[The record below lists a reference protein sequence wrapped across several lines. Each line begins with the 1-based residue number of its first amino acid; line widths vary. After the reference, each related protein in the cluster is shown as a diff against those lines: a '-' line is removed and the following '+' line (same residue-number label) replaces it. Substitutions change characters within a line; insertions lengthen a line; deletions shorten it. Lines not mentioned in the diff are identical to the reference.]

1 MVLKAAPLP
10 FGNMLGLDPLYSSC
24 FVNHRFF
31 PHVPGQT
38 SMLTVPHYYPSS
50 LQFTASGGSV
60 PLVTVSCCSL
70 YGLSFFC
77 CAEAVKS
84 ALIFSLGGIFL
95 YIDVDLV
102 CPWRK

>member
-10 FGNMLGLDPLYSSC
+10 FGNMLGLDRLYSSC
-24 FVNHRFF
+24 FVYHRFF

-38 SMLTVPHYYPSS
+38 NMLTVPHYYPSS
-50 LQFTASGGSV
+50 LQFTASGESV
-60 PLVTVSCCSL
+60 PLVTVSCSL

-84 ALIFSLGGIFL
+84 ALSFSLGGIAL

-102 CPWRK
+102 CLWRK